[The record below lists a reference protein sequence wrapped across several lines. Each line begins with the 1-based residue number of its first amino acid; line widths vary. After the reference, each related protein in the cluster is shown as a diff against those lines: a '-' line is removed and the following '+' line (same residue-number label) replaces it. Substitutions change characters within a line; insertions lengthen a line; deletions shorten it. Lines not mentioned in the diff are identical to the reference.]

1 MSNCQNCSNKC
12 FEHTSGKCVTYNGE
26 SFPDVN
32 VIQNNNVESVIEG
45 LAKATSDLKSFVEEC
60 SACNGTSNEKIVGA
74 DFSYVSS
81 KSVTSNYHEI
91 TVETK
96 PSEKDISLLYSI
108 PELPSDAQV
117 IS

>member
-60 SACNGTSNEKIVGA
+60 SACNGASNEKIAEA

-81 KSVTSNYHEI
+81 ENLQSFPDHRLAC
-91 TVETK
+91 
-96 PSEKDISLLYSI
+96 LLKIRDFRAFKIVNFNSSI
-108 PELPSDAQV
+108 HIV
-117 IS
+117 YV